1 MSGTRADAERGGL
14 AAVPIIYFEALALDR
29 SMELSEWFSVA
40 RDLGLDGTEIHH
52 RSLRSHERAHV
63 EAVGEDLRRSGLAV
77 SQIVGA
83 ADLTHPDPAVR
94 ETEVAATLLNV
105 DLAVALGAE
114 CVRVT
119 AGQTHVEVSHAQ
131 GVALAVDGIRRVGEY
146 ADARGVRAAYENHYK
161 DYFWPQPD
169 FSQRAAVF
177 LEILDQLRDT
187 PVGVN
192 FDCSN
197 QVMIGEDPVQLLR
210 QVCDRV
216 VHVHCSDRV
225 APNEYL
231 HAVTGEGIVDY
242 PAIFRLLREV
252 GYDGWLSIEYN
263 GTQGLDGLR
272 RSVENV
278 RRLWAESGTTAK
290 DRGLRGS
297 GSGLAPAS
305 IEVHP
310 RDHA

>member
-1 MSGTRADAERGGL
+1 MSARRADAGGGGL

-29 SMELSEWFSVA
+29 SMDLPEWFAIA
-40 RDLGLDGTEIHH
+40 RELGLDGTEIHH
-52 RSLRSHERAHV
+52 RSLRSHEPAYV
-63 EAVGEDLRRSGLAV
+63 EALGEDLRRSGLEV

-83 ADLTHPDPAVR
+83 ADLTHPDPDVR
-94 ETEVAATLLNV
+94 EAEVASTLANV

-119 AGQTHVEVSHAQ
+119 AGQTHPDVAHAQ

-146 ADARGVRAAYENHYK
+146 ARERGVRAAYENHYK
-161 DYFWPQPD
+161 DYFWPRPD
-169 FSQRAAVF
+169 FSQRADVF
-177 LEILDQLRDT
+177 LEILDQLRDA

-197 QVMIGEDPVQLLR
+197 QVMIGEDPVELLR
-210 QVCDRV
+210 QVRHRV

-242 PAIFRLLREV
+242 PAIFRLLREG
-252 GYDGWLSIEYN
+252 GYDGWLSVEYN
-263 GTQGLDGLR
+263 GTEGLDGLR

-278 RRLWAESGTTAK
+278 RRLWAESG
-290 DRGLRGS
+290 
-297 GSGLAPAS
+297 
-305 IEVHP
+305 
-310 RDHA
+310 